1 LKNKIKGS
9 GSRFTSDA
17 EEEIMTATRKSK
29 LLVWVTA
36 LVLIMA
42 CVPSLATP
50 QAQAPTLDPG
60 AINTFIA
67 QTVNAAS
74 TQTAASIPT
83 LTPSPTITPT
93 VPTQTLIPSA
103 TATVIFVLSSP
114 TPLVIPTF
122 TSSGGG
128 TSSDNFSCQIT
139 RVTPANGTRFNP
151 RDDFDAI
158 WTVRNNGQRNW
169 DRNTVDYVYS
179 SGDKIHKVSGY
190 DLDENVRTGNSL
202 DLGVDMQAP
211 KNSGTY
217 STTWTM
223 RAGNNNF
230 CTLTLTIVVK

>member
-1 LKNKIKGS
+1 
-9 GSRFTSDA
+9 
-17 EEEIMTATRKSK
+17 MTATRKTK

-36 LVLIMA
+36 LALIMA

-50 QAQAPTLDPG
+50 PVPTIDPG
-60 AINTFIA
+60 AVNTFIA
-67 QTVNAAS
+67 QTANAAS

-83 LTPSPTITPT
+83 FTPSPTFTPT
-93 VPTQTLIPSA
+93 VFTETPFP
-103 TATVIFVLSSP
+103 TATVTFVFILPTS

-128 TSSDNFSCQIT
+128 GTSSQNYSCQIT
-139 RVTPANGTRFNP
+139 RVSPANGSRFDP

-158 WTVRNNGQRNW
+158 WTVRNNGQKDW
-169 DRNTVDYVYS
+169 DRNSVDYVYS

-190 DLDENVRTGNSL
+190 DLDENVRTGNSI

-217 STTWTM
+217 TTTWVM
-223 RAGNNNF
+223 RAGDKTF
-230 CTLTLTIVVK
+230 CTMTLSIVVR